1 MKQEFWQEKW
11 QANEIGFHQDVVHP
25 LLVKYLATLS
35 LEKGSRVFVPL
46 CGKSRD
52 IICVRE
58 QGYEVIGLEL
68 SELAVESFFSENDI
82 LANSSESSDFNH
94 FKARSIEILCGDF
107 FSLTQKLLG
116 NISAVFDRAALIAL
130 PEEMRIA
137 YVKKM
142 QTLLMPGTQILL
154 ISLEYEKGLVNS
166 PPHTVLE
173 TEVTELYSDWC
184 DVYLL
189 ERAVAEVKGKPCHE
203 LVYRLTVR

>member
-1 MKQEFWQEKW
+1 M
-11 QANEIGFHQDVVHP
+11 
-25 LLVKYLATLS
+25 
-35 LEKGSRVFVPL
+35 
-46 CGKSRD
+46 
-52 IICVRE
+52 
-58 QGYEVIGLEL
+58 
-68 SELAVESFFSENDI
+68 
-82 LANSSESSDFNH
+82 
-94 FKARSIEILCGDF
+94 
-107 FSLTQKLLG
+107 
-116 NISAVFDRAALIAL
+116 IAL